1 METDILSP
9 GRIAE
14 LIFSCYPGTAGCVQ
28 QVLCTQ
34 NVSLQEKLRV
44 VDAAVHMA
52 FGCEVH
58 DIVELVIREQLIG
71 QTAVANITFYEVAA
85 FVVDIFGR

>member
-1 METDILSP
+1 
-9 GRIAE
+9 
-14 LIFSCYPGTAGCVQ
+14 
-28 QVLCTQ
+28 
-34 NVSLQEKLRV
+34 
-44 VDAAVHMA
+44 MA

-85 FVVDIFGR
+85 FVVDIFGDSGQIACIRQGVKHYYPDVVVFGQDVFQIIGTDKSGCSCD